1 MPATFLP
8 VMAVPSSPAL
18 INNTNTGL
26 MVMMMDACTGLVI
39 ARPLKNNNWFTVTP
53 VNPHNQSRPRSAR
66 ATRSQRNAYSSQN
79 NGVAP
84 ATRNAMNPE
93 GPTFSGMTPLATK

>member
-18 INNTNTGL
+18 IDKTNTGL
-26 MVMMMDACTGLVI
+26 MVMMMEACTGLVI
-39 ARPLKNNNWFTVTP
+39 ARPLKNNSWFTVTP
-53 VNPHNQSRPRSAR
+53 VNPHNKAGPGQRAPRAPSG
-66 ATRSQRNAYSSQN
+66 TRTAAKTTAAS
-79 NGVAP
+79 